1 MHTHLYKAGGPWKTK
16 DGVEYT
22 IKAFD
27 RLGGR
32 AAFKT
37 GDWYKSLK
45 DALAIEAE
53 SEVVKEEGSEHE
65 KELRANIKALGGSP
79 AGRSSIKRLEAQLE
93 ELKNGDV
100 NKR

>member
-1 MHTHLYKAGGPWKTK
+1 MHTHLYKAGGAWKTE

-32 AAFKT
+32 AAIKS
-37 GDWYKSLK
+37 GDWYKSLE

-53 SEVVKEEGSEHE
+53 FVKEDDEHE
-65 KELRANIKALGGSP
+65 KQLRDKIKLRGGSP
-79 AGRSSIKRLEAQLE
+79 AGRSSLKTLEAQLKGLE
-93 ELKNGDV
+93 DGDS
-100 NKR
+100 NEG